1 MLLRRF
7 CLLGKKRTNKLNKEN
22 AKGYTEYQK
31 KVIRNFYDNKDLR
44 LVQKLG
50 ELVSNLYIEISEKKK
65 ETGWKKIKKMLTDLK
80 VHPGE
85 VEYLTKDKDLSLISK
100 KLDEVF

>member
-1 MLLRRF
+1 M
-7 CLLGKKRTNKLNKEN
+7 NKEN
-22 AKGYTEYQK
+22 TNGYSEYQK

-50 ELVSNLYIEISEKKK
+50 ELVSNLYLEANEKKK
-65 ETGWKKIKKMLTDLK
+65 ETGWKRIKKMLTDLK

>member
-1 MLLRRF
+1 
-7 CLLGKKRTNKLNKEN
+7 LNKKN
-22 AKGYTEYQK
+22 TNGYSEYQK

-50 ELVSNLYIEISEKKK
+50 ELVSNLYLETSEKKK
-65 ETGWKKIKKMLTDLK
+65 ETGWKRIKKVLNDLK

-85 VEYLTKDKDLSLISK
+85 VEYLTKDKNLSMISK

>member
-1 MLLRRF
+1 MLLRNF
-7 CLLGKKRTNKLNKEN
+7 YLSGKKRTNRLNKNNE
-22 AKGYTEYQK
+22 KGYTQYQK

-50 ELVSNLYIEISEKKK
+50 ELVSNLYLETSEKKK
-65 ETGWKKIKKMLTDLK
+65 ETGWKKIKKILTDLK

-85 VEYLTKDKDLSLISK
+85 VEYLTKDKNLSMISK
-100 KLDEVF
+100 KLDEIF

>member
-1 MLLRRF
+1 MDQ
-7 CLLGKKRTNKLNKEN
+7 KNE
-22 AKGYTEYQK
+22 KGYTQYQK

-50 ELVSNLYIEISEKKK
+50 ELVSNLYLETSEKKR
-65 ETGWKKIKKMLTDLK
+65 ETGWKKIKKMLTDLN

-85 VEYLTKDKDLSLISK
+85 VEYLTKDKNLSLISK
-100 KLDEVF
+100 KLEEVF

>member
-1 MLLRRF
+1 M
-7 CLLGKKRTNKLNKEN
+7 NQEN

-44 LVQKLG
+44 LVQRLG
-50 ELVSNLYIEISEKKK
+50 ELVSNLYLETSEKKK

-85 VEYLTKDKDLSLISK
+85 VEYLTKGKNLSLISK
-100 KLDEVF
+100 KLYEVF

>member
-1 MLLRRF
+1 M
-7 CLLGKKRTNKLNKEN
+7 NQEN

-44 LVQKLG
+44 LVQRLG
-50 ELVSNLYIEISEKKK
+50 ELISNLFLETSEKKK

-85 VEYLTKDKDLSLISK
+85 VEYLTKDKNLSLISK

>member
-1 MLLRRF
+1 MDQ
-7 CLLGKKRTNKLNKEN
+7 KNE
-22 AKGYTEYQK
+22 KGYTQYQK

-50 ELVSNLYIEISEKKK
+50 ELVSNLYIETNEKKK
-65 ETGWKKIKKMLTDLK
+65 ETGWRKIKKMLTDLK

>member
-1 MLLRRF
+1 MDR
-7 CLLGKKRTNKLNKEN
+7 EN
-22 AKGYTEYQK
+22 IKGYTEYQK
-31 KVIRNFYDNKDLR
+31 KVIRNFYDNKDHR
-44 LVQKLG
+44 LIQKLG
-50 ELVSNLYIEISEKKK
+50 ELVSNLYLETSEKKK

-85 VEYLTKDKDLSLISK
+85 VEYLTKDKNLSLISK

>member
-1 MLLRRF
+1 M
-7 CLLGKKRTNKLNKEN
+7 NQEN

-44 LVQKLG
+44 LVQRLG
-50 ELVSNLYIEISEKKK
+50 ELGSNLYLETSEKKK
-65 ETGWKKIKKMLTDLK
+65 ETGWKRIKKMLTDLK
-80 VHPGE
+80 GHPGE
-85 VEYLTKDKDLSLISK
+85 VEYLTKDKNLSLISK